1 MKYAIYTLTLLLLF
15 VMFQAQDKI
24 RKPRF
29 NRMYNVWQED
39 EEAIKIANGILV
51 LMLAIAFLL
60 GLFM

>member
-24 RKPRF
+24 RKPKF
-29 NRMYNVWQED
+29 SRMYNVWQED

>member
-1 MKYAIYTLTLLLLF
+1 
-15 VMFQAQDKI
+15 MFQAQDKI

-29 NRMYNVWQED
+29 SRMYNVWQED

>member
-39 EEAIKIANGILV
+39 QEAIKIANGILV

>member
-15 VMFQAQDKI
+15 VMFQVQDKI
-24 RKPRF
+24 RKPKF

-39 EEAIKIANGILV
+39 EESIKNANGILV